1 MGFFVANLIAGRR
14 KEHGEVNDGVRDF
27 CTPAP
32 PPLILRFTSLCAV
45 PFCQAV
51 ASVLGGRDT
60 PPREAVV
67 LARTL
72 ARYEL
77 TNGGFEAKS
86 ACVHPDPVRSKLCII
101 YLMH

>member
-1 MGFFVANLIAGRR
+1 MARSTSESETVEPL
-14 KEHGEVNDGVRDF
+14 
-27 CTPAP
+27 PP

-45 PFCQAV
+45 PFCQV